1 MATPNTQAT
10 PSWLAHIDEMASEI
24 VPMTV
29 PVELDTLAIMK
40 KMLLA
45 PADDDGAVD
54 RAVQEVR
61 AYYRAKA
68 SSPEASGG
76 VRDFAAKL
84 VMSVIGAVVDHVF
97 ELSKVVD
104 RRDSAHQRLADLLI
118 RLKQTGAPTKFDAED
133 PQLGWES
140 ENLDWHAAEI
150 WRTFTPDHTA
160 PAEECTWAL
169 NTHSLL
175 ARLVAGGLF
184 PCDGGWRTAQC
195 ISEGLQHPP
204 GREFAVDTP
213 LVRAC
218 RAAIAAQYVLLAG
231 DVLVRELRSKPGAQ
245 SEAALRRGEWGFWAE
260 RLKTLA
266 AAAEGDDGDGIEDWD
281 LKESATRAAKKV
293 EGWLN

>member
-1 MATPNTQAT
+1 MAAPNAQAT

-29 PVELDTLAIMK
+29 PVELDTLAIIK

-45 PADDDGAVD
+45 PADDNGAVD

-61 AYYRAKA
+61 AYYRTKA
-68 SSPEASGG
+68 SSSEASGG
-76 VRDFAAKL
+76 VRDYPAKL

-104 RRDSAHQRLADLLI
+104 RREPAHQRLADLLI
-118 RLKQTGAPTKFDAED
+118 RLKQSGATTEFDAEN

-150 WRTFTPDHTA
+150 WRTFTPDHTS
-160 PAEECTWAL
+160 PAEECTSAL

-175 ARLVAGGLF
+175 ARLVAGDLF
-184 PCDGGWRTAQC
+184 PSDGGWRTAKC

-204 GREFAVDTP
+204 GQEFAIDTP

-218 RAAIAAQYVLLAG
+218 RAAIAAQYVLVAG
-231 DVLVRELRSKPGAQ
+231 DVLVRELQSKPGAQ

-260 RLKTLA
+260 RLKMLA
-266 AAAEGDDGDGIEDWD
+266 AGEGGGDGIEEWD
-281 LKESATRAAKKV
+281 LKGSAAQAAKKV
-293 EGWLN
+293 DGWLN